1 MKFLITMRFNSAVLG
16 VVLYAAFLYSCA
28 PLAPPNVSAVIA
40 DAANTG
46 IVTEAHTSVIA
57 GFFYA
62 GDTDLNKGLQMMLS
76 FNLPSIS
83 ASGLVSAKIRVYHVA
98 CNGQPFSDLGSLL
111 YEHIVPD
118 YGLLMGDEYAD
129 PSTITATGTLIA
141 GLPAGTTWIE
151 KDVTVQVRSDLAA
164 AKGCSQF
171 RFYFPVVTD
180 NDNAYDYPN
189 FKNAVNSGV
198 EKPEL
203 VLEYR

>member
-1 MKFLITMRFNSAVLG
+1 MRFNSAVLG
-16 VVLYAAFLYSCA
+16 VALYAAFLFSCA
-28 PLAPPNVSAVIA
+28 PLAPPNISAVIA
-40 DAANTG
+40 EGGHTG
-46 IVTEAHTSVIA
+46 IVTQAGTSSVA
-57 GFFYA
+57 AFFFA
-62 GDTDLNKGLQMMLS
+62 GDTNSNTGLQMMLS

-83 ASGLVSAKIRVYHVA
+83 ASGLVSAKIRVYYIA

-118 YGLLMGDEYAD
+118 YRPITGDEYAD
-129 PSTITATGTLIA
+129 PSTLTATGTLIA

-180 NDNAYDYPN
+180 NDNAWDYPN
-189 FKNAVNSGV
+189 FKNAVNSDV